1 MTFMASHSKVR
12 RTVKI
17 LRLFAGFILEIAWYK
32 LVYKF
37 YGPRVEA
44 RLPQLYRNQ
53 AIRFRETALELE
65 GLLIKVGQFFSTRV
79 DMLPGEYTSELALLQ
94 DEVPPVRTAQIK
106 DVIAQELGATVEAV
120 FAEFE
125 DKHIAAASLGQV
137 HRAVLLSGE
146 VVAVK
151 VLRPGIERIIEIDLT
166 AFRGVIWML
175 KVFTKWEKYADF
187 DDIYD
192 EFGATLR
199 EELDY
204 RQELANLERFRVNF
218 QDDPLISAPYA
229 YPEYSRQR
237 VLTMEFVD
245 GYKVT
250 DRAGLLAAGLEPERV
265 AGTLVDAY
273 LKQALIH
280 GFYHA
285 DPHPGNLF
293 VRPDG
298 GLIFIDFGMVGRI
311 TDANKRSVRKLISGV
326 INSNSEELSHA
337 LQEMGFIKPVANLLS
352 LQKAIAIFLAQLKD
366 IPFEQLGNL
375 QVDSLL
381 GELREFIYS
390 EPFQIPAH
398 YTFLGRAVGTLSGI
412 AAGLDP
418 NMNILSV
425 IKPYAKQVLGQD
437 FTPLQLVWQKAKA
450 VALAGVEIP
459 PLLEKT
465 LKDFRAGDVQVKV
478 EMGPLLRQL
487 RFQETLANRLMWTV
501 LFATTGLGYTVVSSN
516 GQESLATKLLYL
528 MGVLGFLLFNNL
540 RKRAE
545 KPLKWHTHSHR
556 QRKS

>member
-1 MTFMASHSKVR
+1 MASHSKVR
-12 RTVKI
+12 RTEKI
-17 LRLFAGFILEIAWYK
+17 LRLFAGFLLEIAWYK
-32 LVYKF
+32 LLRKL
-37 YGPRVEA
+37 YGPRVEV

-53 AIRFRETALELE
+53 AIRFRETALALE

-94 DEVPPVRTAQIK
+94 DEVPPVRTAQVK
-106 DVIAQELGATVEAV
+106 RVIAKELGNTVETI

-125 DKHIAAASLGQV
+125 DNHIAAASLGQV

-151 VLRPGIERIIEIDLT
+151 VLRPGIEGIIEIDLA

-175 KVFTKWEKYADF
+175 KIFTKWERYADF

-218 QDDPLISAPYA
+218 QDDSMISTPVV

-250 DRAGLLAAGLEPERV
+250 DRAGLLAAGLAPEAV

-293 VRPDG
+293 VRSDG
-298 GLIFIDFGMVGRI
+298 GIIFIDFGMVGRI

-326 INSNSEELSHA
+326 INSNSEELSQS
-337 LQEMGFIKPVANLLS
+337 LQEMGFIKPAANLLS
-352 LQKAIAIFLAQLKD
+352 LQKAITIFLVELKD
-366 IPFEQLGNL
+366 VRFEELGNL
-375 QVDSLL
+375 QIDKFL

-437 FTPLQLVWQKAKA
+437 FSPLQLVWQKAKT

-478 EMGPLLRQL
+478 EMGPILRQL

-501 LFATTGLGYTVVSSN
+501 LFATTGIAYTIVLSN
-516 GQESLATKLLYL
+516 GQESLATKFLYL
-528 MGVLGFLLFNNL
+528 MGAFGCLLVNNL

-545 KPLKWHTHSHR
+545 KPLKWHIHSHR
-556 QRKS
+556 QHKS

>member
-1 MTFMASHSKVR
+1 MASHSKVC

-17 LRLFAGFILEIAWYK
+17 LRLFAGFLMEIALYK
-32 LVYKF
+32 LLRKL
-37 YGPRVEA
+37 YGPQTEN

-53 AIRFRETALELE
+53 AIRFRETALNLE

-79 DMLPGEYTSELALLQ
+79 DMLPREYTSELALLQ
-94 DEVPPVRTAQIK
+94 DEVPPVRTDHIK
-106 DVIAQELGATVEAV
+106 RVIATELGDSVEQI

-125 DKHIAAASLGQV
+125 DRHIAAASLGQV
-137 HRAVLLSGE
+137 HRAVLLTGE

-151 VLRPGIERIIEIDLT
+151 VLRPSIEKIIEIDLA

-175 KVFTKWEKYADF
+175 KIFTNWEKYTDF
-187 DDIYD
+187 DDIYA

-218 QDDPLISAPYA
+218 QDDPMISAPVV
-229 YPEYSRQR
+229 YPQYSRQR

-250 DRAGLLAAGLEPERV
+250 DRVGLLAAGLEPELV

-293 VRPDG
+293 VRTDG
-298 GLIFIDFGMVGRI
+298 GIIFIDFGMVGRI
-311 TDANKRSVRKLISGV
+311 TDANKRSIRKLISGV
-326 INSNSEELSHA
+326 INSNAEELALA
-337 LQEMGFIKPVANLLS
+337 LQEMGFIKPTANLLS
-352 LQKAIAIFLAQLKD
+352 LQKAISIFLFELKD
-366 IPFEQLGNL
+366 ISFEELGNL
-375 QVDSLL
+375 QVDKFL

-390 EPFQIPAH
+390 EPFQIPAY

-418 NMNILSV
+418 NMNILSM

-437 FTPLQLVWQKAKA
+437 FSPLQLVWQKTKT
-450 VALAGVEIP
+450 VALAAVEIP

-478 EMGPLLRQL
+478 EMGPILRQL
-487 RFQETLANRLMWTV
+487 KFQETLANRLMWTV
-501 LFATTGLGYTVVSSN
+501 LLATTGIGYAIVLST
-516 GQESLATKLLYL
+516 GQENLAVKLLYL
-528 MGVLGFLLFNNL
+528 MGVFACLLINNL

-545 KPLKWHTHSHR
+545 KPLNWHTHSHR
-556 QRKS
+556 KRKS

>member
-1 MTFMASHSKVR
+1 MASHSKMR
-12 RTVKI
+12 RTEKI
-17 LRLFAGFILEIAWYK
+17 LRLFAGFLLEIAWYK
-32 LVYKF
+32 VLRKL
-37 YGPRVEA
+37 YGSRIEA

-53 AIRFRETALELE
+53 AIRLRETALDLE
-65 GLLIKVGQFFSTRV
+65 GLLIKGGQFFSTRV
-79 DMLPGEYTSELALLQ
+79 DMLPREYTSELALLQ
-94 DEVPPVRTAQIK
+94 DEVPPVRTAHIK
-106 DVIAQELGATVEAV
+106 RVIAKELNAPIETI

-125 DKHIAAASLGQV
+125 DNHIAAASLGQV
-137 HRAVLLSGE
+137 HRAVLHSGE

-151 VLRPGIERIIEIDLT
+151 VLRPGIEEIIEIDLA
-166 AFRGVIWML
+166 AFRGVIWLL
-175 KVFTKWEKYADF
+175 KVFTKWKKYADF
-187 DDIYD
+187 DNIYH

-204 RQELANLERFRVNF
+204 RQELANLERFRFNF
-218 QDDPLISAPYA
+218 QDDPMISAPA
-229 YPEYSRQR
+229 VYPEYSRQR

-245 GYKVT
+245 GYKVN
-250 DRAGLLAAGLEPERV
+250 DRTGLLEAGLEPKAV

-293 VRPDG
+293 VRSDG
-298 GLIFIDFGMVGRI
+298 GIIFIDFGMVGRI

-326 INSNSEELSHA
+326 INRNSEELAQA

-352 LQKAIAIFLAQLKD
+352 LQKAITIFLFELKD
-366 IPFEQLGNL
+366 IQFEELGNL
-375 QVDSLL
+375 QIDRFL

-418 NMNILSV
+418 TMDMLSV

-437 FTPLQLVWQKAKA
+437 FSPLHLVWQKAKA

-478 EMGPLLRQL
+478 EMGPILRQL
-487 RFQETLANRLMWTV
+487 KFQETLANRLMWTV
-501 LFATTGLGYTVVSSN
+501 LLATTGIGYVLVLSS
-516 GQESLATKLLYL
+516 GQENLATKLLYL
-528 MGVLGFLLFNNL
+528 MGVFSFLLINNL

-545 KPLKWHTHSHR
+545 KPLQWRTHPHR

>member
-1 MTFMASHSKVR
+1 MASHSKVR
-12 RTVKI
+12 RTQKI
-17 LRLFAGFILEIAWYK
+17 IQLFAGFLLEIAWYK
-32 LVYKF
+32 FLAKI
-37 YGPRVEA
+37 YGPRTES
-44 RLPQLYRNQ
+44 RLPQIYRNQ

-79 DMLPGEYTSELALLQ
+79 DMLPAEYTSELALLQ
-94 DEVPPVRTAQIK
+94 DEVPPVGTELIK
-106 DVIAQELGATVEAV
+106 SVIIKELGDSLETIY
-120 FAEFE
+120 AEFE

-137 HRAVLLSGE
+137 HRAVLHSGD

-151 VLRPGIERIIEIDLT
+151 ILRPGIEKIIEIDLT

-187 DDIYD
+187 DAIYD

-204 RQELANLERFRVNF
+204 RQELANLERFRANF
-218 QDDPLISAPYA
+218 LDDPMISAPTV

-237 VLTMEFVD
+237 VLTMEFVH
-245 GYKVT
+245 GHKVN
-250 DRAGLLAAGLEPERV
+250 DRAGLLAAGLEPEIV

-298 GLIFIDFGMVGRI
+298 GIIFIDFGMVGRI

-326 INSNSEELSHA
+326 INSNAEELSQS

-352 LQKAIAIFLAQLKD
+352 LQKAMNIFLYELKG
-366 IPFEQLGNL
+366 ISFEELGNM
-375 QVDSLL
+375 QVDKFL

-418 NMNILSV
+418 NMNIMSV
-425 IKPYAKQVLGQD
+425 IKPYAKQVLGED
-437 FTPLQLVWQKAKA
+437 FSPLQLVWQKTKT
-450 VALAGVEIP
+450 VALAAVEIP

-478 EMGPLLRQL
+478 EMGPILRQL
-487 RFQETLANRLMWTV
+487 RFQETLANRIMWTV
-501 LFATTGLGYTVVSSN
+501 LLTTTGIGYTIVLSN
-516 GQESLATKLLYL
+516 GQESLTTKLLYL
-528 MGVLGFLLFNNL
+528 MGIFGFLLLNNL

-545 KPLKWHTHSHR
+545 KPLKWHRHS
-556 QRKS
+556 QRRPKS

>member
-1 MTFMASHSKVR
+1 MASHSKVR
-12 RTVKI
+12 RTEKI
-17 LRLFAGFILEIAWYK
+17 LRLFAGFLLEIAWYK
-32 LVYKF
+32 ISSRLS
-37 YGPRVEA
+37 GARGEA
-44 RLPQLYRNQ
+44 RLHKLYRNQ
-53 AIRFRETALELE
+53 AIRFRETALDLE

-79 DMLPGEYTSELALLQ
+79 DMLPEEYTSELALLQ
-94 DEVPPVRTAQIK
+94 DEVPPVETAQIK
-106 DVIAQELGATVEAV
+106 RVIIQELGNTVESI
-120 FAEFE
+120 FAEFDE
-125 DKHIAAASLGQV
+125 NHIAAASLGQV

-151 VLRPGIERIIEIDLT
+151 VLRPGIEEIIEIDLG

-175 KVFTKWEKYADF
+175 KAFTKWEKYANF

-192 EFGATLR
+192 EFGTTLR

-204 RQELANLERFRVNF
+204 RQELANLERFRANF
-218 QDDPLISAPYA
+218 QDDPMISAPSV

-237 VLTMEFVD
+237 VLTMEFVG
-245 GYKVT
+245 GYKLT
-250 DRAGLLAAGLEPERV
+250 DRAGLLAAGLEPETV

-298 GLIFIDFGMVGRI
+298 GIIFIDFGMVGRI

-326 INSNSEELSHA
+326 INSNSEELCHA
-337 LQEMGFIKPVANLLS
+337 LQEMGFIKPAANILS
-352 LQKAIAIFLAQLKD
+352 LQKAMTLFLVELKD
-366 IPFEQLGNL
+366 IGFEELGNL
-375 QVDSLL
+375 QVDKLL

-390 EPFQIPAH
+390 EPFQIPAY

-437 FTPLQLVWQKAKA
+437 FSPLQLVWQKAKA
-450 VALAGVEIP
+450 VALAGIEIP

-478 EMGPLLRQL
+478 EMGPILRQL
-487 RFQETLANRLMWTV
+487 KFQETLANRLMWTV
-501 LFATTGLGYTVVSSN
+501 LLATTGIGYAIISSN
-516 GQESLATKLLYL
+516 GQELLATKLLYL
-528 MGVLGFLLFNNL
+528 MGAFGCLLMNNL

-545 KPLKWHTHSHR
+545 KPLKWHSHR
-556 QRKS
+556 QRKE